1 MGFPGRKVVK
11 SLPAKA
17 DHTGDMSLV
26 SGWGRC
32 PGEGNSNPL
41 QSGFP
46 GNFLAWKIPWTE
58 KLGWPIV
65 HGVAKSQTRLSN
77 WAHIIY
83 GQPSWTAYLQ
93 RHRNFPQGLV
103 SFFFSFYCF
112 YLFIFWLYWEAY
124 GISVPKQGS
133 NLYLLH
139 WKWRV
144 LTAGPP
150 EVPKACFLCQS
161 LRTIGVLKGLPWE
174 SKYLFK
180 SLRSS
185 LHHEA
190 VIYLFSIFVYQG
202 LC

>member
-1 MGFPGRKVVK
+1 MDNHHEQHFYKDTETFLRGF
-11 SLPAKA
+11 
-17 DHTGDMSLV
+17 
-26 SGWGRC
+26 
-32 PGEGNSNPL
+32 
-41 QSGFP
+41 
-46 GNFLAWKIPWTE
+46 FL
-58 KLGWPIV
+58 
-65 HGVAKSQTRLSN
+65 
-77 WAHIIY
+77 
-83 GQPSWTAYLQ
+83 
-93 RHRNFPQGLV
+93 
-103 SFFFSFYCF
+103 SFFIFFFFCCF

-150 EVPKACFLCQS
+150 EVPKACFLCRS

-190 VIYLFSIFVYQG
+190 VIYSVSLCIRDFAKFWKYRYKREKKKKPALRVQGGKANIYTSIVKIPLATKNL
-202 LC
+202 LCLGNSGKPWKRNNLELTFEK

>member
-1 MGFPGRKVVK
+1 MDREAWLTYSPWGRKESDTTEQLSTHNIWTTIMNSISTK
-11 SLPAKA
+11 TQKLS
-17 DHTGDMSLV
+17 
-26 SGWGRC
+26 SGAC
-32 PGEGNSNPL
+32 
-41 QSGFP
+41 F
-46 GNFLAWKIPWTE
+46 F
-58 KLGWPIV
+58 
-65 HGVAKSQTRLSN
+65 
-77 WAHIIY
+77 
-83 GQPSWTAYLQ
+83 
-93 RHRNFPQGLV
+93 
-103 SFFFSFYCF
+103 FFFSFYCF

-150 EVPKACFLCQS
+150 EVPKACLCQS

-190 VIYLFSIFVYQG
+190 VIYSVS
-202 LC
+202 LCIRDFAKFWKYRYKREKKKKPYPQSAGWKGKYLHFNS